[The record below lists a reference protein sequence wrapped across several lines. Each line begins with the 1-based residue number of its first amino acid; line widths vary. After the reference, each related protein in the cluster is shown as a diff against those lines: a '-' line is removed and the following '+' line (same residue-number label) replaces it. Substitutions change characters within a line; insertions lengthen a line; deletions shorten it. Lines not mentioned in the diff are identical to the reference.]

1 MLMKLVYKDME
12 KHINFVENT
21 AYVLIVENKRYFREM
36 VMQMQQAGMG
46 VESNWVFSKDGK
58 EIKFDKIAELILDPI
73 NVNCNTRKL
82 LTNLYNEI
90 EKEALDSYNFVQTSF
105 VKSEILKFIDDMIQ
119 KVDYPFLSVDDFT
132 ITDLFKA
139 VNVHFDMQN
148 SDFLERLVNYVQVC
162 ARFQKTELFVFV
174 NLKTYLT
181 AKEIEAFYRDLFYK
195 KICVLLLENQESEPL
210 ECEKTYVIDQDLCL
224 VKA

>member
-1 MLMKLVYKDME
+1 MKLVYKDME

-46 VESNWVFSKDGK
+46 VESNWVLSKDGK

>member
-1 MLMKLVYKDME
+1 MKLVYKDME

-46 VESNWVFSKDGK
+46 VESNWVLSKDGK

-82 LTNLYNEI
+82 LTSLYNEI

>member
-46 VESNWVFSKDGK
+46 VESNWVLSKDGK

>member
-1 MLMKLVYKDME
+1 MKLVYKDME

-46 VESNWVFSKDGK
+46 VESNWVLSKDGK

-73 NVNCNTRKL
+73 NVNCNARKL

>member
-1 MLMKLVYKDME
+1 MLMKLVYKNME

-46 VESNWVFSKDGK
+46 VESNWVLSKDGK

>member
-1 MLMKLVYKDME
+1 MKLVYKNME

-46 VESNWVFSKDGK
+46 VESNWVLSKDGK

>member
-46 VESNWVFSKDGK
+46 VESNWVLSKDGK

-73 NVNCNTRKL
+73 NVNCNARKL